1 MEERIIELEIRSS
14 FQEQK
19 IETLQEAVYAQLKE
33 IEKLSA
39 RLAAAERHIVRLSSG
54 SAGEPPADEKPPHY

>member
-33 IEKLSA
+33 I
-39 RLAAAERHIVRLSSG
+39 
-54 SAGEPPADEKPPHY
+54 